1 MEVHYSQRESLRNHV
16 IVCGFDQAGRELG
29 DVLKQ
34 RGFRF
39 VVIDQDPVLI
49 RRLTK
54 QGVPC
59 ILGDA
64 TLPMVLDQAALA
76 QARVL
81 AVTMPDVSVVQSVL
95 VVAKQLNPRLDVIVR
110 GDSTESLTRL
120 HDAGASEVVKS
131 ELEVGP
137 GVCPP
142 HPTSNGRFRVRNCR
156 P

>member
-1 MEVHYSQRESLRNHV
+1 M
-16 IVCGFDQAGRELG
+16 
-29 DVLKQ
+29 
-34 RGFRF
+34 
-39 VVIDQDPVLI
+39 VIDQDPVLI

-64 TLPMVLDQAALA
+64 ALPTVLDQAALA

-110 GDSTESLTRL
+110 GDSSESLTRL

-131 ELEVGP
+131 ELEVGLEFVRHTLHRM
-137 GVCPP
+137 GV
-142 HPTSNGRFRVRNCR
+142 SGQELQALIARRRKDIYGDR
-156 P
+156 